1 MAVEVKPGAL
11 LIGLSEKRLGEDE
24 LGWLRHPAVGG
35 VVLFSRNYESRN
47 QLQAL
52 CQRIRLVRDPPLLI
66 SVDHEGGRV
75 QRFRDGFTRLPPQRV
90 YGEYWR
96 RDRTIAQ
103 DLAYRHGRVMAGELR
118 ACGVDLSWAPV
129 LDLDGG
135 SDVIGDRAF
144 ADDPEVVAA
153 LGRGVIAGMH
163 DAGMAATGKHFPGH
177 GSSGGDTHTHAVT
190 DPRPLDDLRR
200 GDLRPFAELAEA
212 LDAVMLAHV
221 RYPAVSARPAAF
233 APEWIGNSLREDL
246 AFAGLAVSDDLCMAG
261 AADGGDIPD
270 RVQACMAA
278 GCDLALVCQP
288 DAVEHTLARLA
299 AAQPIGDNAA
309 APLRGRRALSWQ
321 ELDAVPE
328 WRQWQASLA
337 ELSGQG

>member
-1 MAVEVKPGAL
+1 MAVAVKPGAL
-11 LIGLSEKRLGEDE
+11 LIGLPEARLGEDE

-35 VVLFSRNYESRN
+35 VVLFSRNYENRN

-52 CQRIRLVRDPPLLI
+52 CQRIHLVRDPPLVI
-66 SVDHEGGRV
+66 SVDQEGGRV
-75 QRFRDGFTRLPPQRV
+75 QRFCDGFTRLPPQRV
-90 YGEYWR
+90 YGEYWQ

-135 SDVIGDRAF
+135 SEVIGDRAF

-177 GSSGGDTHTHAVT
+177 GCCGGDSHTHAVT
-190 DPRPLDDLRR
+190 DPRPLDDLRQR
-200 GDLRPFAELAEA
+200 DMHPFAELAEA

-221 RYPAVSARPAAF
+221 RYPAVSARPAGF
-233 APEWIGNSLREDL
+233 SPEWIGDLLRGEL
-246 AFAGLAVSDDLCMAG
+246 AFGGLAVSDDLCMEG
-261 AADGGDIPD
+261 AADAGDIAA
-270 RVQACMAA
+270 RIEACLAA
-278 GCDLALVCQP
+278 GCDLALVCKP
-288 DAVEHTLARLA
+288 DAVERTLTRLA
-299 AAQPIGDNAA
+299 AGQAIGDNAA
-309 APLRGRRALSWQ
+309 GPLRGRRALSWQ

-337 ELSGQG
+337 ELSGQA